1 MNELYDYQPK
11 GASFLFLPLIPPPSS
26 SLIKDTEPPVDNLT
40 CSRVVT
46 GTLLVPISQK
56 GKEAS
61 GRGENFPRAGSRPEG
76 VEG

>member
-1 MNELYDYQPK
+1 MYDYQPK
-11 GASFLFLPLIPPPSS
+11 GASFLFLPPIPPP
-26 SLIKDTEPPVDNLT
+26 SLIKDTEPPVDSLT
-40 CSRVVT
+40 CSRMVT